1 MAELLKNAQGTLR
14 GERDF
19 TPEDI
24 GQLRETMDA
33 MAPIV
38 AQSFWLRRRQP
49 ELGAPL
55 DLFKSHLNEL
65 QATLEQSRVTLLVRQ
80 ASLRANQSHLHAV
93 AQWAATCPETR

>member
-1 MAELLKNAQGTLR
+1 MTFGGAPQRVNDRMAELLKNAQGTLR

-38 AQSFWLRRRQP
+38 AQSF
-49 ELGAPL
+49 
-55 DLFKSHLNEL
+55 
-65 QATLEQSRVTLLVRQ
+65 
-80 ASLRANQSHLHAV
+80 
-93 AQWAATCPETR
+93 

>member
-1 MAELLKNAQGTLR
+1 MPKV

-55 DLFKSHLNEL
+55 DLFKSI
-65 QATLEQSRVTLLVRQ
+65 TLE
-80 ASLRANQSHLHAV
+80 
-93 AQWAATCPETR
+93 

>member
-1 MAELLKNAQGTLR
+1 MPKV

-65 QATLEQSRVTLLVRQ
+65 QARLEQSRDPACSRQTYGLANHNSTPLRSGPPPAPKHARPRLVT
-80 ASLRANQSHLHAV
+80 S
-93 AQWAATCPETR
+93 T

>member
-14 GERDF
+14 GERDS

-65 QATLEQSRVTLLVRQ
+65 QARLEQSRPCLQQ
-80 ASLRANQSHLHAV
+80 ASLRASQSQLHAV

>member
-33 MAPIV
+33 MAPDRGPIFL
-38 AQSFWLRRRQP
+38 AATPPAGTWRTSR
-49 ELGAPL
+49 PL
-55 DLFKSHLNEL
+55 
-65 QATLEQSRVTLLVRQ
+65 QITLE
-80 ASLRANQSHLHAV
+80 
-93 AQWAATCPETR
+93 

>member
-1 MAELLKNAQGTLR
+1 MHRPLTIQAIPTVADGAHDMAELLKNAQGTLR

-38 AQSFWLRRRQP
+38 AQSF
-49 ELGAPL
+49 
-55 DLFKSHLNEL
+55 
-65 QATLEQSRVTLLVRQ
+65 
-80 ASLRANQSHLHAV
+80 
-93 AQWAATCPETR
+93 

>member
-19 TPEDI
+19 TPEDT

-38 AQSFWLRRRQP
+38 AQSF
-49 ELGAPL
+49 
-55 DLFKSHLNEL
+55 
-65 QATLEQSRVTLLVRQ
+65 
-80 ASLRANQSHLHAV
+80 
-93 AQWAATCPETR
+93 